1 MKTTLLKGLSLA
13 GLCWLAMSAATTAL
27 AQPGCPC
34 PQECQ
39 PCPTGHCRTGCN
51 PCGVCCLGCKHNDC
65 CLHAIKKW
73 ALCCN
78 YYILPPDYGWNAPT
92 KVPVVRNGVTYYRYY
107 PENWYGTGTANGAQY
122 RAYPV
127 AANPTD
133 TTQLGYTYQQVPYWQ
148 PKPSRLPPPPVPS
161 QWHVR
166 EAHRSYYGQYQSYY
180 TPIHY
185 HQPAAGTY
193 IVQPLHSAQPYPVQ
207 QIPAQQYPVQQYF
220 DPIPPTPEPMDQP
233 MKLEPIPDPAAPV
246 PAPPADGKTAK
257 KATSSSSAMLLRRR

>member
-13 GLCWLAMSAATTAL
+13 GLCLIAVSMATTAN
-27 AQPGCPC
+27 AQSGYPC
-34 PQECQ
+34 PQECPPQ
-39 PCPTGHCRTGCN
+39 CQQCPTGCRSNCCN

-73 ALCCN
+73 ALCPN
-78 YYILPPDYGWNAPT
+78 YYILPADYGWNAPT
-92 KVPVVRNGVTYYRYY
+92 KVPVVRKNVAYYRYY
-107 PENWYGTGTANGAQY
+107 PESWYGTGQANGTQY

-148 PKPSRLPPPPVPS
+148 PQPRRLPPVPVPS

-166 EAHRSYYGQYQSYY
+166 EAHRNYYGQYQSFY

-185 HQPAAGTY
+185 HQPAVGTY
-193 IVQPLHSAQPYPVQ
+193 IVTPIQSAQPCPVQ
-207 QIPAQQYPVQQYF
+207 RHAVPQQLEAIP
-220 DPIPPTPEPMDQP
+220 PIPEPAGQPQRLEPVPDAPPPPPEP
-233 MKLEPIPDPAAPV
+233 KS
-246 PAPPADGKTAK
+246 AK
-257 KATSSSSAMLLRRR
+257 KSSASSSLSMLRRR

>member
-13 GLCWLAMSAATTAL
+13 GLCWLAMSAATTAH
-27 AQPGCPC
+27 AQNASPPC
-34 PQECQ
+34 PQECPPQ
-39 PCPTGHCRTGCN
+39 CQEGYCRTGCR
-51 PCGVCCLGCKHNDC
+51 PCGVCCLGCDNNDC

-73 ALCCN
+73 ALCCD

-92 KVPVVRNGVTYYRYY
+92 KVPVVRKGVTYYRYW
-107 PENWYGTGTANGAQY
+107 PENWQGTGQSNGAQY
-122 RAYPV
+122 RSYPM

-148 PKPSRLPPPPVPS
+148 PRPSRLPPPPVPS

-193 IVQPLHSAQPYPVQ
+193 IVQPLHPAQPCPVPQ
-207 QIPAQQYPVQQYF
+207 KAVPQPV
-220 DPIPPTPEPMDQP
+220 DPIPPTPELAPVP
-233 MKLEPIPDPAAPV
+233 EKLEPEPAA
-246 PAPPADGKTAK
+246 PAPPAEGKSAK
-257 KATSSSSAMLLRRR
+257 TTSRNSSAMVLRRR